1 MSVRGGDSDLNLLSD
16 REYSVVVPHALS
28 GVTHRDS
35 NNYDIAMNVPTSFD
49 YRGQED

>member
-28 GVTHRDS
+28 GVTNRDNAS
-35 NNYDIAMNVPTSFD
+35 NDITMNVPTSFD
-49 YRGQED
+49 YRG